1 MVLKALTVLSALV
14 IVLPANASD
23 ATFTTGSATV
33 INEGLIDCGARS
45 RISPVGEIKAD
56 DGTLWTVPA
65 PTNFADAPRAA
76 DMYNECGGEKYSSLK
91 GIDLKNVELMDAGGT
106 EEFVA
111 YIFADNYFELYVN
124 GTLIAVDPV
133 PFTPFNS
140 NVVRFKAQRP
150 VTLAVMAVDWEEN
163 VGLGSEKNRGSAFHP
178 GDGGFVA
185 HIKNAAGETI
195 ALTDNSWKAQTFY
208 TAPLK
213 DQSCLVVTGELR
225 DSSRCDDSG
234 VDDAS
239 SLSAAHWA
247 VPDGWMMSD
256 FDASNWPDAT
266 TYTNHT
272 VGVDNK
278 KSYTNFRDIFDTKGA
293 DAQFIW
299 STNLVLDNL
308 VLLRKEID

>member
-1 MVLKALTVLSALV
+1 MVLKALTVFSALAM
-14 IVLPANASD
+14 VLPANASEP
-23 ATFTTGSATV
+23 TFTTGSATV
-33 INEGLIDCGARS
+33 VNEGLIDCGSRS
-45 RISPVGEIKAD
+45 RISPVGEIKSD
-56 DGTLWTVPA
+56 DGTVWIVPA
-65 PTNFADAPRAA
+65 PTNFSDAPKAA
-76 DMYNECGGEKYSSLK
+76 DMYNECGGEKFSSLK
-91 GIDLKNVELMDAGGT
+91 NINVDDVDLMDAGGP

-124 GTLIAVDPV
+124 GKLIAVDPV

-185 HIKNAAGETI
+185 HIQNAAGETI

-208 TAPLK
+208 TAPIK
-213 DQSCLVVTGELR
+213 DKACLVVTGELR

-256 FDASNWPDAT
+256 FDASAWPDAT
-266 TYTNHT
+266 TYTNDT

-278 KSYTNFRDIFDTKGA
+278 KSYTNFRDIFDTKNA

-308 VLLRKEID
+308 VLLRKLIN